1 MVMTNKECFRQ
12 MKYGMMVHWGLYS
25 LPAGEWKGKRM
36 TDIGEWIQAFF
47 RIPNNEYEKL
57 ASAFNPVLFHADEWV
72 KLALDGGM
80 KYMVMTGK
88 HADGFAMFHSKAD
101 AYNIVDATPF
111 GRDVVSELAES
122 CYKNGMKFGLYYSQD
137 IDFHHPHGGGFTQ
150 GHTVFDST
158 SWSNDWDY
166 PDNSKKDYDIY
177 FMEKAKPQIEEILRN
192 YGELFMIWFDNPQT
206 ISKAQS
212 QELFEMVKKYQPDC
226 LINSR
231 LGNGACDYR
240 SLGDNEIT
248 DEFFGDDLVETP
260 ATLNDTWG
268 YKAFDQ
274 NWKKAGEVRRI
285 KNHLNQRGINYL
297 LNVGP
302 DYLGRI
308 PAPSV
313 DILREVGEEHSQSVS
328 S

>member
-1 MVMTNKECFRQ
+1 MTNKEYFRQ

-36 TDIGEWIQAFF
+36 TDIGEWIQSFF

-57 ASAFNPVLFHADEWV
+57 AAAFNPILFHADEWV
-72 KLALDGGM
+72 KLALGSGM
-80 KYMVMTGK
+80 KDMVMTSK
-88 HADGFAMFHSKAD
+88 HADGFAMFHSRAD
-101 AYNIVDATPF
+101 AYNIVDASPF

-122 CYKNGMKFGLYYSQD
+122 CYKHGMKFGLYYSQD

-150 GHTVFDST
+150 GHTVFGNS
-158 SWSNDWDY
+158 SWTNDWDY

-177 FMEKAKPQIEEILRN
+177 YKEKAKPQIEEILRN

-212 QELFEMVKKYQPDC
+212 QELFEMVKAYQPDC

-274 NWKKAGEVRRI
+274 NWKKADEIRRI

-313 DILREVGEEHSQSVS
+313 DILREVGEEL
-328 S
+328 

>member
-1 MVMTNKECFRQ
+1 MTNKEYFRQ

-36 TDIGEWIQAFF
+36 TDIGEWIQSFF

-57 ASAFNPVLFHADEWV
+57 AAAFNPILFHADEWV
-72 KLALDGGM
+72 KLALESGM
-80 KYMVMTGK
+80 KYMVMTSK
-88 HADGFAMFHSKAD
+88 HADGFAMFHSRAD
-101 AYNIVDATPF
+101 AYNIVDASPF

-122 CYKNGMKFGLYYSQD
+122 CYKHGMKFGLYYSQD

-150 GHTVFDST
+150 GHTVFGNS
-158 SWSNDWDY
+158 SWTNDWDY

-177 FMEKAKPQIEEILRN
+177 YKEKAKPQIEEILRN

-212 QELFEMVKKYQPDC
+212 QELFEMVKAYQPDC

-274 NWKKAGEVRRI
+274 NWKKADEIRRI

-313 DILREVGEEHSQSVS
+313 DILREVGEEL
-328 S
+328 

>member
-1 MVMTNKECFRQ
+1 MAMTNKEYFRQ

-36 TDIGEWIQAFF
+36 TDIGEWIQSFF

-57 ASAFNPVLFHADEWV
+57 AAAFNPILFHADEWV
-72 KLALDGGM
+72 KLALESGM
-80 KYMVMTGK
+80 KYMVMTSK
-88 HADGFAMFHSKAD
+88 HADGFAMFHSRAD
-101 AYNIVDATPF
+101 AYNIVDASPF

-122 CYKNGMKFGLYYSQD
+122 CYKHGMKFGLYYSQD

-150 GHTVFDST
+150 GHTVFGNS
-158 SWSNDWDY
+158 SWTNDWDY

-177 FMEKAKPQIEEILRN
+177 YKEKAKPQIEEILRN

-212 QELFEMVKKYQPDC
+212 QELFEMVKAYQPDC

-274 NWKKAGEVRRI
+274 NWKKADEIRRI

-313 DILREVGEEHSQSVS
+313 DILREVGEEL
-328 S
+328 